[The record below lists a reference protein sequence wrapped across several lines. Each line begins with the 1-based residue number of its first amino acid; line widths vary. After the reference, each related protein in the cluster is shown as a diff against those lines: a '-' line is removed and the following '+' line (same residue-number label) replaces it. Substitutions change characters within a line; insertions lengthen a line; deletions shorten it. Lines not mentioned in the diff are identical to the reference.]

1 MGSNSRI
8 VKEFRA
14 TNRPSCVFHDNLA
27 RDGFRAKK
35 IIPDVRCPWSV
46 VIVRCHTHDEIL
58 RETQVSRSP
67 WSFVR
72 CQLSV
77 VHVHC
82 PFAFILVH
90 PTSVVG
96 CQ

>member
-1 MGSNSRI
+1 MTTPL
-8 VKEFRA
+8 A
-14 TNRPSCVFHDNLA
+14 T
-27 RDGFRAKK
+27 GFAQKK
-35 IIPDVRCPWSV
+35 SYQMSVVRGPWSV
-46 VIVRCHTHDEIL
+46 VRCHTHDEIL